1 MEKYLVISYYESAIE
16 VDAVKDTYEEARQ
29 FMEDDVRDFVA
40 PEKLED
46 LMDDEC
52 ILENYSA
59 FANIGGDA
67 MCTWTIKKVIF

>member
-1 MEKYLVISYYESAIE
+1 
-16 VDAVKDTYEEARQ
+16 
-29 FMEDDVRDFVA
+29 MEDDVRDFVA

-67 MCTWTIKKVIF
+67 MCTWAIKKVIF